1 MAARNVRKV
10 VDPSFLFQNFLYLIN
25 KGKEY
30 KPSPTELENL
40 KDLRYLLSK
49 QLLIKIRGIRDL
61 PSDIPIPIINFFPVM
76 EEIIN
81 KDRRMLQF
89 MCDGTALLL
98 EYGCLSNNT
107 LETLIVGLLKRAID
121 IIPSDA
127 TIQWDVSEPIYIKPL
142 GHRIIIRLDIPDI
155 LVSDLWQYVKKNFPS
170 AKDLNFITQNGFS
183 AVVDEN
189 DVDRFYDVLEKFA
202 KERDIAFGNHSNE
215 KLTFGDLK
223 TGDIFVSF
231 PTPGDNSGHGGYLGE
246 HYSFVKIEEDEA
258 GNNAERAINSKM
270 RSRFLPSFLVLKIA

>member
-1 MAARNVRKV
+1 M
-10 VDPSFLFQNFLYLIN
+10 QN
-25 KGKEY
+25 
-30 KPSPTELENL
+30 
-40 KDLRYLLSK
+40 
-49 QLLIKIRGIRDL
+49 L
-61 PSDIPIPIINFFPVM
+61 PSDIPVSVIYFFPLISKIVDDDM
-76 EEIIN
+76 ATLRYLY
-81 KDRRMLQF
+81 DRV
-89 MCDGTALLL
+89 
-98 EYGCLSNNT
+98 ES
-107 LETLIVGLLKRAID
+107 LLKNENLSKDEFSKTIFQIVKKAID
-121 IIPSDA
+121 VIPSNWV
-127 TIQWDVSEPIYIKPL
+127 IQWDVYEPICIKPL

-223 TGDIFVSF
+223 TGDVFVGF

-270 RSRFLPSFLVLKIA
+270 RSHFLPSVLVLKIA